1 MPAVNRSVMVV
12 KPKQPFLDWLNSLDN
27 DDEMNLTLEELQID
41 STAYLVPEFQTSD
54 DQAEIVVWSH
64 NYVFEEELMAW
75 YTFEEEW
82 PPNRDLDTFLEWFE
96 VDFHSTVVDLDLE
109 LPLEHVDGDI
119 GDEVGDDESQI
130 DPSSNGH

>member
-41 STAYLVPEFQTSD
+41 STAYLVPEFQTSE

-64 NYVFEEELMAW
+64 KYVFEEELMAW

-82 PPNRDLDTFLEWFE
+82 PPIRDLDTFLEWFE

-109 LPLEHVDGDI
+109 LPLEHVDSDI
-119 GDEVGDDESQI
+119 EDEVGGDESEI

>member
-1 MPAVNRSVMVV
+1 MPGVNRSLMVV

-27 DDEMNLTLEELQID
+27 DDEMNLTLEELQND
-41 STAYLVPEFQTSD
+41 STAYLVPEYETPE

-82 PPNRDLDTFLEWFE
+82 PPTRDLDTFLEWFE
-96 VDFHSTVVDLDLE
+96 VEFHSTIMDLDLE
-109 LPLEHVDGDI
+109 LPLEHVQDD
-119 GDEVGDDESQI
+119 DEVEDDESEI

>member
-1 MPAVNRSVMVV
+1 MPGVNRSVMVV
-12 KPKQPFLDWLNSLDN
+12 KPKQPFLEWLNSLDN

-41 STAYLVPEFQTSD
+41 STAYLVPEFETSE

-64 NYVFEEELMAW
+64 KYVFEEELMAW

-82 PPNRDLDTFLEWFE
+82 PPIRDLDTFLEWFE

-109 LPLEHVDGDI
+109 LPLEHVEGDI
-119 GDEVGDDESQI
+119 EDEGDDESEI

>member
-27 DDEMNLTLEELQID
+27 DDEMNLTLEELQND
-41 STAYLVPEFQTSD
+41 STAYLVPEYETPE
-54 DQAEIVVWSH
+54 DQAEIVVWAH

-82 PPNRDLDTFLEWFE
+82 PPTRDLDTFLEWFE
-96 VDFHSTVVDLDLE
+96 VEFHSTIMDLDLE
-109 LPLEHVDGDI
+109 LPLEHVQDD
-119 GDEVGDDESQI
+119 DEVEDGESEI

>member
-1 MPAVNRSVMVV
+1 MPGVNRSLMVV

-27 DDEMNLTLEELQID
+27 DDEMNLTLEELQND
-41 STAYLVPEFQTSD
+41 STAYLVPEYETPE

-82 PPNRDLDTFLEWFE
+82 PPTRDLDTFLEWFE
-96 VDFHSTVVDLDLE
+96 VEFHSTIMDLDLE
-109 LPLEHVDGDI
+109 LPLEHVPDD
-119 GDEVGDDESQI
+119 DEVEDGESEI

>member
-1 MPAVNRSVMVV
+1 MVV

-27 DDEMNLTLEELQID
+27 DDEMNLTLEELQND
-41 STAYLVPEFQTSD
+41 STAYLVPEYETPE

-82 PPNRDLDTFLEWFE
+82 PPTRDLDTFLEWFE
-96 VDFHSTVVDLDLE
+96 VEFHSTIMDLDLE
-109 LPLEHVDGDI
+109 LPLEHVDDDAELED
-119 GDEVGDDESQI
+119 GDESEI

>member
-1 MPAVNRSVMVV
+1 MPGVNRSLMVV

-27 DDEMNLTLEELQID
+27 DDEMNLTLEELQND
-41 STAYLVPEFQTSD
+41 STAYLVPEYETPE

-82 PPNRDLDTFLEWFE
+82 PPTRDLDTFLEWFE
-96 VDFHSTVVDLDLE
+96 VEFHSTIMDLDLE
-109 LPLEHVDGDI
+109 LPLEHVEEDDEVEDGDAS
-119 GDEVGDDESQI
+119 EI

>member
-1 MPAVNRSVMVV
+1 MPGVNRSLMVV

-27 DDEMNLTLEELQID
+27 DDEMNLTLEELQND
-41 STAYLVPEFQTSD
+41 STAYLVPEYETPE

-82 PPNRDLDTFLEWFE
+82 PPTRDLDTFLEWFE
-96 VDFHSTVVDLDLE
+96 VEFHSTIMDLDLE
-109 LPLEHVDGDI
+109 LPLEHVEDDDEAEDGDAS
-119 GDEVGDDESQI
+119 EI